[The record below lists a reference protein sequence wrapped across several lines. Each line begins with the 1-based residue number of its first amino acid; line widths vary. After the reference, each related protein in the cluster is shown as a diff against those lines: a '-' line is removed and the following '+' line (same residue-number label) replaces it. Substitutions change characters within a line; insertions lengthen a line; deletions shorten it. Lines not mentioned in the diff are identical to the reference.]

1 MTDSTTIA
9 LHEDVKEDL
18 DALKV
23 HENESYNDVVARLLD
38 DEPGDDRADLI
49 EDIRSQLERLDDGEP
64 ESDVG
69 FDEIMHKLEQIES
82 AQANTVSESLEI
94 AESDPVDYAEIET
107 RMERVIERMIR

>member
-9 LHEDVKEDL
+9 LDEGVKEDL

-38 DEPGDDRADLI
+38 DEPGDDRVELI
-49 EDIRSQLERLDDGEP
+49 EDIRSQLERLDSNYERP
-64 ESDVG
+64 E
-69 FDEIMHKLEQIES
+69 
-82 AQANTVSESLEI
+82 N
-94 AESDPVDYAEIET
+94 DPVDYAEIET